1 MSGLGFSRARIIVG
15 SKSVAG
21 FRGSTGT
28 RATDRLLGW
37 AARSTHTDRDSC
49 SDRRVVQRVRALHH
63 GTALA
68 RITQTER
75 GGRAR
80 HLEYIIQER
89 HIIKGFTYLK
99 KEG

>member
-1 MSGLGFSRARIIVG
+1 MDGPGFTSAKTIVG
-15 SKSVAG
+15 AKSLAG
-21 FRGSTGT
+21 FRDSTGT

-37 AARSTHTDRDSC
+37 AARGTHTDRDSG

-68 RITQTER
+68 RITQTEC

-89 HIIKGFTYLK
+89 HIQRCT
-99 KEG
+99 